1 MCAAGTCK
9 MGNYMENTAR
19 QENRKPEKEHT
30 GTAGQPIRILHVLGV
45 LNMGGAESRI
55 MDLYRHID
63 RQQVQFDFLVHT
75 TPAKGAG
82 EDSSEALMAGR
93 AKEYFDDEVRAL
105 GGEIYALPRFNGRNL
120 GAYRK
125 AVQRFFASH
134 SGWAAVEGHMTSTA
148 SIYLPIAKAN
158 GIPATISHVRSAGV
172 DAGLKGLATRALRA
186 PLSHRADHL
195 LACSVESGISAYG
208 QKVSDSGRVRV
219 IPNALE
225 IHSYAFEPQI
235 RAQIR
240 REYGIPEDAV
250 VLGHVGRF
258 DAMKNHG
265 FLVQLLEELTKQT
278 AQANGK
284 TDFCLLFVGKGK
296 LEEEIRN
303 QLAQKGLS
311 EKAVF
316 AGQCPREQTA
326 RLYQAMDLF
335 CFPSLYEGVPGTV
348 IEAQAAGLPC
358 LISDRI
364 TKEVCITEAVESLPL
379 ESAKWAERILQLCAE
394 SGRETGS
401 DTVISAFLETKG
413 MQEECEEQKSQEEQ
427 EAKAGESK
435 AEAEERIRAARS
447 AAALEALGQAGFDI
461 RRQARQM
468 QRWYQ
473 HLTDPKLMLL
483 TPMLHQGGFERVC
496 VKTARLLEPYCQCT
510 IVIFDDADIAY
521 DITGLQV
528 INLHLGAKPGKAA
541 KILNL
546 YKRVRTLKKLKK
558 EMGIDIAYSFGQTA
572 NLTNC
577 YANTTGRTITG
588 IRSYL
593 DLDNPSKIRLFC
605 QRSDAVACCSAEIEQ
620 VLRQEY
626 HCENTFTLYNP
637 IADPL
642 AQADTIREKATASGA
657 ADIAPAGET
666 DYGLPEETA
675 SALRRFLDSHDP
687 LIMSMGREDDVKG
700 FWHLVKAFSLLEET
714 AVTGKEKT
722 GQVSAGKRPGLVL
735 IGEGDFAEY
744 KKLAAD
750 LHRAEDVFCT
760 GVSTDPSAILQH
772 AGLYVLSS
780 IHEGFPNALLEA
792 MALGVPVIAADC
804 KTGPREIL
812 APAAIAAAQ
821 EEEKD
826 AGAKKTGQAAA
837 DEEKKQSEDGA
848 EDGKCP
854 AGEYGILLPPLSEQ
868 KDLSAANI
876 PAEDRGLAEKMQ
888 ALLTDDRSRE
898 KYSALAKKRA
908 ADFAERAYTE
918 ACRQYFGL

>member
-1 MCAAGTCK
+1 MDNRAK
-9 MGNYMENTAR
+9 
-19 QENRKPEKEHT
+19 QENPNTEKEKT
-30 GTAGQPIRILHVLGV
+30 EKEKTENKDKKASCRPIRILHVLGV

-75 TPAKGAG
+75 TPSAGAAD
-82 EDSSEALMAGR
+82 DSSETLMAGR
-93 AKEYFDDEVRAL
+93 AKEYFDDEVRSL

-125 AVQRFFASH
+125 AAERFFASH
-134 SGWAAVEGHMTSTA
+134 GGWTAIEGHMTSTA
-148 SIYLPIAKAN
+148 SIYLPIAKKS

-186 PLSHRADHL
+186 PLAHRADHL
-195 LACSVESGISAYG
+195 LACSAESGVSAYG
-208 QKVSDSGRVRV
+208 QAVSDSGRVRV

-225 IHSYAFEPQI
+225 IHSYRFDPRVREEI
-235 RAQIR
+235 RK
-240 REYGIPEDAV
+240 EYGIPAKAV

-265 FLVQLLEELTKQT
+265 FLVDLLETLTKQDK
-278 AQANGK
+278 GEI
-284 TDFCLLFVGKGK
+284 DFRLLFVGQGK
-296 LEEEIRN
+296 LEKEIKAR
-303 QLAQKGLS
+303 LAEKGLS
-311 EKAVF
+311 EKAIF
-316 AGQCPREQTA
+316 AGQCPRERTA
-326 RLYQAMDLF
+326 KLYQAMDLF

-379 ESAKWAERILQLCAE
+379 EAEIWAKRVLQLRDAWEVPASHGEEMAPECAE
-394 SGRETGS
+394 Q
-401 DTVISAFLETKG
+401 
-413 MQEECEEQKSQEEQ
+413 MQQPGHEDQTQQCEQKTKIGGKETASP
-427 EAKAGESK
+427 
-435 AEAEERIRAARS
+435 S
-447 AAALEALGQAGFDI
+447 ALQAYTREKRCQQALEALGQAGFDI
-461 RRQARQM
+461 RKQALQM

-496 VKTARLLEPYCQCT
+496 VKTARLLEPYFQCT

-528 INLHLGAKPGKAA
+528 INLRLGAKPGKAA

-546 YKRVRTLKKLKK
+546 YKRVRALKKLKK

-572 NLTNC
+572 NLANC

-620 VLRQEY
+620 VLRREY

-637 IADPL
+637 IADP
-642 AQADTIREKATASGA
+642 KAKKEEN
-657 ADIAPAGET
+657 AGNT
-666 DYGLPEETA
+666 YGLSQETA
-675 SALRRFLDSHDP
+675 AALERFLEDHEP

-700 FWHLVKAFSLLEET
+700 FWHLVKAFSLLDT
-714 AVTGKEKT
+714 DAS
-722 GQVSAGKRPGLVL
+722 VSAAGDNALGTDTDETEEAPGTYKKRPGLVL
-735 IGEGDFAEY
+735 IGEGDFAQY
-744 KKLAAD
+744 RTLAAQ
-750 LHRAEDVFCT
+750 LHREEDVFCT
-760 GVSTDPSAILQH
+760 GVSRNPSAILH
-772 AGLYVLSS
+772 RADLYVLSS

-804 KTGPREIL
+804 KTGPKEIL
-812 APAAIAAAQ
+812 APSRVGEQDDFEKENSNDNEIEGAA
-821 EEEKD
+821 
-826 AGAKKTGQAAA
+826 
-837 DEEKKQSEDGA
+837 
-848 EDGKCP
+848 
-854 AGEYGILLPPLSEQ
+854 YGILIPPLSGE
-868 KDLSAANI
+868 KDLDASHI
-876 PAEDRGLAEKMQ
+876 PAEDQQLAKKMQ
-888 ALLTDDRSRE
+888 VLLTDKEMWE
-898 KYSALAKKRA
+898 KYSALAGKRA
-908 ADFAERAYTE
+908 ADFSEEAYTE
-918 ACRQYFGL
+918 ACRRYFKTLL